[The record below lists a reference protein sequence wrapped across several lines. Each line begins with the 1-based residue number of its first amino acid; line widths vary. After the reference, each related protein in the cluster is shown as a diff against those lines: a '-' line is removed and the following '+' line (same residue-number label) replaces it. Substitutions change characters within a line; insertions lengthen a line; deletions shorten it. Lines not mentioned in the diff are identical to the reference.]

1 MGVYAGCVDFVWIWR
16 VAMAVSRVF
25 IECSLSVG
33 DGEKGRFTLLGV
45 FIGWEFRI
53 DNKFFTPRA

>member
-1 MGVYAGCVDFVWIWR
+1 MQVVWIWR

-33 DGEKGRFTLLGV
+33 EGEKGRFTLLGV
-45 FIGWEFRI
+45 FIGI
-53 DNKFFTPRA
+53 